1 MAIFRIHK
9 TRNYTVMSNRHL
21 NDRRLSYKAIGLL
34 SKMLSLPDDWDFT
47 VAGLVTLAK
56 DGKESVT
63 SAIKE
68 LEAAGYVRRTRLQ
81 DEKGRFA
88 GYDYDVFEEPREVQ
102 PEAGEKD
109 AQPLTGNPF
118 PGNPSTGNPPQVIT
132 KPLSTK
138 GPITKKEDREDK
150 GDREGGSGE
159 RFRHDPQL
167 FSLSAMETPKPYG
180 LTKALVKSGY
190 VSRDDIDITEYND
203 FLEELAFAHG
213 YEPARRAVRYFIRK
227 VGREERKGISDRLAY
242 FKAAA
247 IQGVERQEIEERLA
261 IQREELAEEIARIRG
276 EEGKA

>member
-68 LEAAGYVRRTRLQ
+68 LEAAGYVKRTRLQ
-81 DEKGRFA
+81 DERGRFA
-88 GYDYDVFEEPREVQ
+88 GYDYDVFEEPRE
-102 PEAGEKD
+102 PEGTPAE
-109 AQPLTGNPF
+109 PLPGNPF
-118 PGNPSTGNPPQVIT
+118 PGNPSTDNPPQVIT
-132 KPLSTK
+132 KGPSTK
-138 GPITKKEDREDK
+138 PAITKKSDREDK

-180 LTKALVKSGY
+180 LTKALIKSGY

>member
-81 DEKGRFA
+81 DERGRFA
-88 GYDYDVFEEPREVQ
+88 GYDYDVFEEPRE
-102 PEAGEKD
+102 PEEGPAE
-109 AQPLTGNPF
+109 PLPGNPF
-118 PGNPSTGNPPQVIT
+118 PGFPSTGKPPQVIT
-132 KPLSTK
+132 KALSTK
-138 GPITKKEDREDK
+138 APSTKKEDREDK
-150 GDREGGSGE
+150 GDREKGTAGPYPTNLQ
-159 RFRHDPQL
+159 RFTE
-167 FSLSAMETPKPYG
+167 SAMETPAPYG